1 MNTVTNVHLENRRIS
16 KQFYLIIWIEYAMIY
31 MTKNCFSAAMAS
43 IVDEGIMTKSET
55 GLINSMFFLF
65 YGPLQIVGGLL
76 ADKQNPENLIK
87 IGLISSGLLN
97 TLLFFFHD
105 YITMLIL
112 WSLNGIAQ
120 FAIWPAIVKI
130 ITSQLAPEDRKDGAF
145 YIAFA
150 SVGGLLLSYLTA
162 ALITQWEYNFLVS
175 GAVLFVLAILW
186 VTECHS
192 VDRFMIIDS
201 SPVASKTAEVPLS
214 EKNSKLFWRSG
225 FYFIISYFF
234 FRTILDQTVKIFSP
248 TMLMELYANVTPSI
262 GNLLNLLI
270 IGGNLIGAF
279 VIRKIYPKRI
289 RSEVAAVLC
298 VAVLTLPFCGV
309 LLLGG
314 KIHLAVMVLCLC
326 FISCLV
332 NCGTVLVNCCNI
344 QYSKYGRSAST
355 AGIINFVASVAIML
369 VNYGV
374 ALLADLSG
382 WNLVFVVLV
391 ALAVACV
398 ALIAV
403 AAPIWRRFVKS
414 NIEV

>member
-1 MNTVTNVHLENRRIS
+1 MTNVHLENHKIS

-31 MTKNCFSAAMAS
+31 MTRNCFSAAMAS
-43 IVDEGIMTKSET
+43 IVNEGVMTKSQT
-55 GLINSMFFLF
+55 GFINAMFYLF

-76 ADKQNPENLIK
+76 ADRHNPENLIK
-87 IGLISSGLLN
+87 LGLISSGILN
-97 TLLFFFHD
+97 VCLFFVHD
-105 YITMLIL
+105 YITMIVL

-130 ITSQLAPEDRKDGAF
+130 ITAQLAPEDRKDGAF

-162 ALITQWEYNFLVS
+162 ALITRWEYNFLVS
-175 GAVLFVLAILW
+175 GVVLFVLAVLW

-192 VDRFMIIDS
+192 VDRYMIPNS
-201 SPVASKTAEVPLS
+201 SPVARKPETAIIT

-234 FRTILDQTVKIFSP
+234 FRTILDHAVKSFSP
-248 TMLMELYANVTPSI
+248 TMLMEMYPSVTPSI
-262 GNLLNLLI
+262 GNLLNILI
-270 IGGNLIGAF
+270 IGGNLAGAF
-279 VIRKIYPKRI
+279 AIRKIYPKRI
-289 RSEVAAVLC
+289 RSEVAAVLWI
-298 VAVLTLPFCGV
+298 AVLTLPLCGL

-314 KIHLAVMVLCLC
+314 KIHLAIMVLCLC
-326 FISCLV
+326 LISCLV

-344 QYSKYGRSAST
+344 QYSRYGKSATT
-355 AGIINFVASVAIML
+355 AGIINFVASVGIIF
-369 VNYGV
+369 VNYGI

-382 WNLVFVVLV
+382 WKLVFIVLV

-403 AAPIWRRFVKS
+403 ATPIWKRFVKS
-414 NIEV
+414 NESI